1 MNCKQNYLQ
10 IYGRISVLGCDCLS
24 KGREVVGVVLTH
36 HLLLH
41 SHPLYNIADNF
52 AQLLIIYDLIF
63 NQGDIDCQND

>member
-1 MNCKQNYLQ
+1 
-10 IYGRISVLGCDCLS
+10 
-24 KGREVVGVVLTH
+24 VVGVVLTH